1 MKIGQ
6 PAKDVLAKISDIAVG
21 EVFSA
26 EHFSSYYMKIP
37 DTKVEGCIIPANA
50 VNLNTG
56 HLSAF
61 KPDSQVTE
69 IKDAYLAFGGD
80 K

>member
-1 MKIGQ
+1 MKIGK
-6 PAKDVLAKISDIAVG
+6 PVKDVPVKISDISTG

-56 HLSAF
+56 HLSAL
-61 KPDSQVTE
+61 KPDLQVTE
-69 IKDAYLAFGGD
+69 IQDAYLAFGGD

>member
-6 PAKDVLAKISDIAVG
+6 PARDVLAKISDIAVG

-26 EHFSSYYMKIP
+26 DFSSYYMKIP
-37 DTKVEGCIIPANA
+37 DTKEVGCIDPANA

-56 HLSAF
+56 HLSVF
-61 KPDSQVTE
+61 KPYSQVTK